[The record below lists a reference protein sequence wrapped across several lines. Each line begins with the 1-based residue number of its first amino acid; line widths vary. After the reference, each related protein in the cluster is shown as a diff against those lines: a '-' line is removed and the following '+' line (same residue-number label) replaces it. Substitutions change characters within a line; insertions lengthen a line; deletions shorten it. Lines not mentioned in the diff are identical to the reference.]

1 MEAQAK
7 LDRADEK
14 NKRLIASVLRSPFIR
29 GLHADPEW
37 LIMHGSPGER
47 AAFVRL
53 SRRRCFL
60 MLGGVAL
67 IVAVIG
73 SLPSK
78 PVAPPPAP
86 TFESAGS
93 VVRIQL
99 HESAFSSSS
108 SVETTE
114 GVFQVQGAVTGA
126 SGDVATMKTVD
137 QHGVVKRELC
147 IESKFKSACYTLL

>member
-29 GLHADPEW
+29 GMHADPEW
-37 LIMHGSPGER
+37 LMMHGSPGER

-53 SRRRCFL
+53 ARRRTFL

-73 SLPSK
+73 SSK
-78 PVAPPPAP
+78 PVAAPPAP
-86 TFESAGS
+86 TFEPAGS

-137 QHGVVKRELC
+137 QHGVVRRELC

>member
-1 MEAQAK
+1 MEAQVNLEK
-7 LDRADEK
+7 ADEK
-14 NKRLIASVLRSPFIR
+14 NKRLIASLLRSPFIR
-29 GLHADPEW
+29 GLHPDPES
-37 LIMHGSPGER
+37 LLMDGSPGER
-47 AAFVRL
+47 SEFVRL
-53 SRRRCFL
+53 ARRRTFL

-67 IVAVIG
+67 IVGVFA
-73 SLPSK
+73 SLPTK

-93 VVRIQL
+93 VIRIQL

-114 GVFQVQGAVTGA
+114 GVFQVQGAVTGS
-126 SGDVATMKTVD
+126 SGDVATMKTLD
-137 QHGVVKRELC
+137 QHGVVKSELC